1 MGKKLNTFVT
11 VHDEDFVAHTF
22 GPGEKVPAWAKKAIT
37 NPNVWAEE
45 ESTSGDEDDENE
57 GDADGDEEPTTS
69 GTGSSD
75 AVAPSLPPRGGA
87 GSGADAWRAYGVA
100 AAKARGLEIEI
111 PGDATKTDI
120 IEALKGAGIP
130 VE

>member
-11 VHDEDFVAHTF
+11 VHDENFESHTF
-22 GPGEKVPAWAKKAIT
+22 GPDDTLPGWAKKAIT
-37 NPNVWAEE
+37 NPNVWVKDEN
-45 ESTSGDEDDENE
+45 SEDDE
-57 GDADGDEEPTTS
+57 DATEEPPAGV

-75 AVAPSLPPRGGA
+75 APEPSLPPRGGA

-100 AAKARGLEIEI
+100 AAKAKGLEIEI